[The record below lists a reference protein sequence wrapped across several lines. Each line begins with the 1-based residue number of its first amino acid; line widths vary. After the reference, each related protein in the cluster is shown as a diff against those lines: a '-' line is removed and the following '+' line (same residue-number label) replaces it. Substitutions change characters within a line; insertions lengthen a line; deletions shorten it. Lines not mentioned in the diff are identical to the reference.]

1 MATLSL
7 RPAEPAGAGQEAVHQ
22 FQAVE
27 AQIEGRYRRITVHQ
41 LTLAWWLHT
50 AGHLTRRQLR
60 VYFAAHEMHER
71 RNYTDRVHGPE
82 RPLYRIEELA
92 ALVGG
97 RGSQTAYDELRAD
110 VKRLAAVGLVKIA
123 KHGIEFAQSAD
134 QITVEDLA
142 GFWSMFEQ
150 MPNRRRTVPVP
161 RRTLR
166 ALAAGFSRAVTG
178 VMLAMLIRSLFW
190 HRESGTY
197 RVDGRT
203 KGSWIAEVFGISRRA
218 VTEARA
224 TLIELGW
231 IEPMDA
237 PQWALNRWGSH
248 DRINAAWSAS
258 EDRGATDSTPGA
270 VGEGGSPPVENASPC
285 GRFSAVSATP
295 CLNRFS
301 SLTRDKNTRRLDG
314 TAPDPAGASA
324 RSRWGGRKKEQAAGA
339 PNIRDIQP
347 RHLKRTED
355 LLELYRQAVEIGL
368 AKPSEAGRLDF
379 LALAERAKAHGKR
392 TGALFYWLLR
402 EKKTVFI
409 TQADEDAA
417 CVRLRELRDGPRRRE
432 QWGGE
437 SHPPAPKP
445 LELTDDERFMLACV
459 RVAAQRRIDDPFHL
473 ARGRGWTREQWER
486 VESAYRARQIAHQQA
501 GLSSQDSRS
510 VDESDD

>member
-1 MATLSL
+1 MASLSL
-7 RPAEPAGAGQEAVHQ
+7 RPAEPVETGQEATHPFGVI
-22 FQAVE
+22 E

-71 RNYTDRVHGPE
+71 RNYTDRKNGPE
-82 RPLYRIEELA
+82 RPLYRVQELA

-97 RGSQTAYDELRAD
+97 RGSETAQDELRAD
-110 VKRLAAVGLVKIA
+110 VKRLAKVGLVKIGA
-123 KHGIEFAQSAD
+123 HAIDFAVSAD
-134 QITVEDLA
+134 QITVEDLS
-142 GFWSMFEQ
+142 GFWTMFEQ

-203 KGSWIAEVFGISRRA
+203 KGSWIADVFGISRRA
-218 VTEARA
+218 VTEARG
-224 TLIELGW
+224 TLAELGW
-231 IEPMDA
+231 IEPLNA

-248 DRINAAWSAS
+248 DRINPAWAAGDA
-258 EDRGATDSTPGA
+258 AATTDSQPSAA
-270 VGEGGSPPVENASPC
+270 VGEGGVPAVESASPL
-285 GRFSAVSATP
+285 GRFQAVSATP

-301 SLTRDKNTRRLDG
+301 SLTRDKNTRRLGG

-324 RSRWGGRKKEQAAGA
+324 RSRWGGRKKEQAAGT

-355 LLELYRQAVEIGL
+355 LLELYRQAIEAGL

-409 TQADEDAA
+409 TQSDEDAA
-417 CVRLRELRDGPRRRE
+417 CVRLRELRDGPRHRE

-437 SHPPAPKP
+437 PEPRAPEPPA
-445 LELTDDERFMLACV
+445 LTDDQRFMLACE
-459 RVAAQRRIDDPFHL
+459 RVAQQRGMEYPFLL
-473 ARGRGWTREQWER
+473 ARAHNWTRERWDAARLSYDARHR
-486 VESAYRARQIAHQQA
+486 VEPRETPPA
-501 GLSSQDSRS
+501 
-510 VDESDD
+510 